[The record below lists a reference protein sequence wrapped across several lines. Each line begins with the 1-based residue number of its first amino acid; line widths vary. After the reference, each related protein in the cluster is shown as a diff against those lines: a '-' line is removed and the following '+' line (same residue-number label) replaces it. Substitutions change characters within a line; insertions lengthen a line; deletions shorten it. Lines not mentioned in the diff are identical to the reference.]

1 MEEVF
6 PQVVFT
12 IFGLPVRDTV
22 ISTWVTMAVIIGV
35 AWVVR
40 RSLPTALEMLIELL
54 RSQLVDIMGALNVDP
69 YIPYLGALVLFLV
82 IANNIGIVP
91 LVSTPTKDI
100 NTTAALA
107 VTVFFAVHLFGIQKK
122 GLLGYLKEMA
132 TPLVILDIISDLSRT
147 LSLSL
152 RLFGNIIAGEIIVA
166 VIYRLVQP
174 VAPLPMIALSMV
186 TGVLQAYIFMILA
199 TSAIASAVRSEG
211 DRAEVGPNG

>member
-22 ISTWVTMAVIIGV
+22 ISTWVTMAIIIGV
-35 AWVVR
+35 AWAVR
-40 RSLPTALEMLIELL
+40 RSLPTALEMLIEFL
-54 RSQLVDIMGALNVDP
+54 RSQLVDIMGGMNVDP
-69 YIPYLGALVLFLV
+69 YIPYLGALVIFLM

-107 VTVFFAVHLFGIQKK
+107 VTVLFAVHLFGMQKK

-174 VAPLPMIALSMV
+174 VVPLPMIALSMV

-211 DRAEVGPNG
+211 DRAEAGPKR